1 MCVSATLLDAHI
13 ASSCF
18 ALILF
23 SMQYIY
29 VGDVGELDQ
38 EAGETMLREF
48 PELVKAV
55 FLHVVSDQVGDTPII
70 PALKLINGR
79 PLVFYRT
86 YVGAAVDA
94 VQLGFMNIG
103 GLQMVI
109 DASIRKLAGVPET
122 SDKWLDV
129 KKDINRA
136 QLLIKQLDR

>member
-1 MCVSATLLDAHI
+1 
-13 ASSCF
+13 
-18 ALILF
+18 
-23 SMQYIY
+23 
-29 VGDVGELDQ
+29 
-38 EAGETMLREF
+38 MLREF

-70 PALKLINGR
+70 PALKFINGR

-94 VQLGFMNIG
+94 VQLGFMNID

-136 QLLIKQLDR
+136 QLLIQQLDR